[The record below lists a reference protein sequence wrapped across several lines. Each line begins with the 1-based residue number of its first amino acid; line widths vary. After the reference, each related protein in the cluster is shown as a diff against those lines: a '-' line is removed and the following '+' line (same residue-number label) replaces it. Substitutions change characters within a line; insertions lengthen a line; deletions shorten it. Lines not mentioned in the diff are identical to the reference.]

1 MARFEISHSI
11 EIDRSA
17 ATVYRYVTDLS
28 QVTAWRP
35 SVSRIEYDEDAPFG
49 VGTIWH
55 EITTFLGR
63 DIVAHQEIAAVDVDR
78 GFTIKQDAGGFTGY
92 ATWTFTPSGDNNC
105 VASLNFE
112 GELSG
117 WFATLAAG
125 LLTSQGKKRLTRD
138 FANLKANA
146 ESQ

>member
-1 MARFEISHSI
+1 MAQFQISHAI

-35 SVSRIEYDEDAPFG
+35 TIKRIDYDPDTPFAVGATWREY
-49 VGTIWH
+49 TS
-55 EITTFLGR
+55 FLGR
-63 DIVAHQEIAAVDVDR
+63 DIVAHHEVTALEVDR
-78 GFTIKQDAGGFTGY
+78 GFTMKQDAGGFAGY
-92 ATWTFTPSGDNNC
+92 ATWTFTPSGDDSC
-105 VASLNFE
+105 VAALSFE

-125 LLTSQGKKRLTRD
+125 LLTSQGRKALTRD
-138 FANLKANA
+138 FANLKASV
-146 ESQ
+146 ESL